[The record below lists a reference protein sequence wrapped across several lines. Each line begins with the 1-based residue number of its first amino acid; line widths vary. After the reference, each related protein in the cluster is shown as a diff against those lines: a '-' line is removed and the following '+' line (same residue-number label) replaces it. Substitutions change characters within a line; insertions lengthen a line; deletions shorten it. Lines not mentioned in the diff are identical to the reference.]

1 MPIWMSDAK
10 DIRLVD
16 VGSDYASL
24 NIFTNDSVISVM
36 LEREELERMTY
47 GLIEWCGIPL
57 FKNQPHVLEDEEE

>member
-1 MPIWMSDAK
+1 MQMPIWMSDAK

-24 NIFTNDSVISVM
+24 NIFTNESVISIM

-57 FKNQPHVLEDEEE
+57 FKNQPEEEEE